1 VLDAVRSAVA
11 VAIACDHGRVS
22 EGDASDRDSDGFR
35 HRRVVLRRPSAEMID
50 DEEAIDLAL
59 VAELVN
65 SGLLTAEIS
74 AANNY
79 DPDLEV

>member
-1 VLDAVRSAVA
+1 
-11 VAIACDHGRVS
+11 
-22 EGDASDRDSDGFR
+22 
-35 HRRVVLRRPSAEMID
+35 MID